1 LDHSVRNLLQLGRRW
16 WWLLVL
22 APLIAGGVAF
32 IQVSRHQDLYRASA
46 TVEINPPSVGADQFS
61 FFDPTIV
68 ATYRELIATDAVLD
82 PMIERL
88 GLPIDAAELR
98 SKITTEPVENT
109 RLMRISVS
117 DPNPETA
124 ALLANEI
131 AAEFQAFAEDRTREL
146 VGPYQAAL
154 EQQIVDTETEV
165 GVTQQL
171 IDDLATS
178 EEAAEPE
185 TAAKIETLRQNV
197 RDLQEQSRQ
206 LILTANSMELATAGA
221 QTGVVVVQN
230 ASPPPAP
237 YAPDV
242 QLYTLLAAFAGLC
255 LAVGAIA
262 IYEYLDNTTKLET
275 PFTELVSAPL
285 LATIPEIPGLG
296 DSDHHQL
303 FLIDQPAS
311 SPSEAVRLLRTNVE
325 FAAAG
330 TEIASLAVTSSGPGE
345 GKSTVVANLGAA
357 LAQAGFSV
365 AVVDADLRRPT
376 LHKIFTVRNE
386 SGLSNLLA
394 RPDMKWQAVAR
405 AFPDLN
411 LFLITS
417 GPIPPNPADLLRSE
431 RLHSLLGHISS
442 QVDIVLVDTPPAL
455 AAADALLVADARDA
469 VLMVC
474 RSDHTRIDKL
484 QQAVDALPDSAR
496 VIGVL
501 LNQHKRQ
508 GGKDYYYYYVD
519 DSSGGSAGPGNN
531 QTLNERIRGWTS
543 RPTSPSSTLPE
554 SEA

>member
-1 LDHSVRNLLQLGRRW
+1 LDLSVRYLLQLGRRW

-22 APLIAGGVAF
+22 APIVAGSVAF
-32 IQVSRHQDLYRASA
+32 IQVSRQQDLYSASA
-46 TVEINPPSVGADQFS
+46 TVEINPPSVGADTLS
-61 FFDPTIV
+61 FYDPTIV
-68 ATYRELIATDAVLD
+68 ATYRELITTTAVLD
-82 PMIERL
+82 PLIERL
-88 GLPIDAAELR
+88 ALPITEQELR
-98 SKITTEPVENT
+98 SRISTEPVENT
-109 RLMRISVS
+109 RLMRIAVS
-117 DPNPETA
+117 DPDPGTA
-124 ALLANEI
+124 ALLANEV
-131 AAEFQAFAEDRTREL
+131 AEEFAAFAEVRTREL
-146 VGPYQAAL
+146 TSPYRAAL
-154 EQQIVDTETEV
+154 EKQIEETDANI
-165 GVTQQL
+165 GITQQL
-171 IDDLATS
+171 IDDILASDDAT
-178 EEAAEPE
+178 APE
-185 TAAKIETLRQNV
+185 TAGRVETLRQNL
-197 RDLQEQSRQ
+197 RDLQGTYR
-206 LILTANSMELATAGA
+206 ELVVSAQRMDIETAGA

-230 ASPPPAP
+230 AAP
-237 YAPDV
+237 SSEPYSPDV

-275 PFTELVSAPL
+275 PFTELVGAPL

-296 DSDHHQL
+296 DANHHQL

-330 TEIASLAVTSSGPGE
+330 TEIATLAVTSSGPGE

-376 LHKIFTVRNE
+376 LHKIFAIRNE

-405 AFPDLN
+405 ALPSLN

-417 GPIPPNPADLLRSE
+417 GPIPTNPADLLRSE
-431 RLHSLLGHISS
+431 RLQSLLGHISS

-455 AAADALLVADARDA
+455 AASDALLVADATDA

-474 RSDHTRIDKL
+474 RADYTRIDKL
-484 QQAVDALPDSAR
+484 QQAVAALPDSAR

-508 GGKDYYYYYVD
+508 GGEDYDYYYVD
-519 DSSGGSAGPGNN
+519 DSSGGPAGPGTN
-531 QTLNERIRGWTS
+531 QTLNERIRSWTS
-543 RPTSPSSTLPE
+543 RSAPSASTLPE